1 MKRKK
6 VAVLGSTG
14 SIGRQTLDV
23 LSAFKDDFE
32 VVGLAC
38 GSNIQLLSEQI
49 KEHNPRFVSV
59 KDAASA
65 QELKS
70 LIKNPGI
77 EIFWNH
83 IGLEFISS
91 CSCDIVV
98 NGLVGSMG
106 LKPTISALSHGKR
119 VAFANKETLVVAG
132 DLINDLIKK
141 HKGEIIPL
149 DSEHVAI
156 HQCLLGGRDLPMA
169 SLNTENVRRIIL
181 TASGGPFRA
190 WSKEN
195 IKKATKQEALKHPTW
210 VMGEKI
216 TVDSATLMN
225 KGLEIIEAM
234 HLFDLSVNKIDVFIH
249 PQSIMHS
256 AVEFIDGN
264 IIAQL
269 GATDMKLPIQYA
281 LYYPERKQL
290 PFNLFCDLLS
300 VGKLEFEAPDYE
312 KFPCLKLAY
321 EVAKKGKSYPI
332 VLNAANEIAVDLFLK
347 EKISFSSIEKLI
359 TNSIENHKSIEPK
372 SLEEIVE
379 IDKETRKK
387 VTETVNASAV

>member
-6 VAVLGSTG
+6 VAILGSTG

-23 LSAFKDDFE
+23 ISAFKDDFE
-32 VVGLAC
+32 VIGLAA
-38 GSNIQLLSEQI
+38 GNNIQLLTEQI
-49 KEHNPRFVSV
+49 KEFQPRFVSV
-59 KDAASA
+59 KDAFLA

-70 LIKNPGI
+70 LLKNPSV
-77 EIFWNH
+77 EIFWND

-98 NGLVGSMG
+98 NGLVGSIG

-119 VAFANKETLVVAG
+119 VAFANKETLVIAG
-132 DLINDLIKK
+132 KLIQDLIKK

-149 DSEHVAI
+149 DSEHAAI
-156 HQCLLGGRDLPMA
+156 HQCINGIPKDKIRK
-169 SLNTENVRRIIL
+169 IIL
-181 TASGGPFRA
+181 TASGGPFRT
-190 WSKEN
+190 WTPDQ
-195 IKKATKQEALKHPTW
+195 IKNATKDQALKHPTW
-210 VMGEKI
+210 VMGPKI
-216 TVDSATLMN
+216 TIDSATLMN

-234 HLFDLSVNKIDVFIH
+234 SLFDISSSLIDVFIH

-269 GATDMKLPIQYA
+269 GATDMKLPIQYS
-281 LYYPERKQL
+281 LFYPEKRQL

-300 VGKLEFEAPDYE
+300 VQKLEFEKPDY
-312 KFPCLKLAY
+312 KRFPCLKLAY
-321 EVAKKGKSYPI
+321 EVAEKGKSYPV

-347 EKISFSSIEKLI
+347 EKVSFGDIEKIISKALDEHNP
-359 TNSIENHKSIEPK
+359 TESK
-372 SLEEIVE
+372 SLEEILS
-379 IDKETRKK
+379 IDKEARKK
-387 VTETVNASAV
+387 TMEMFDASAI

>member
-6 VAVLGSTG
+6 VAILGSTG

-32 VVGLAC
+32 VVGLAA
-38 GSNIQLLSEQI
+38 GKNIQLLSEQI

-59 KDAASA
+59 TDAFLA

-70 LIKNPGI
+70 LLKNPVI
-77 EIFWNH
+77 EIFWGD

-98 NGLVGSMG
+98 NGLVGSLG

-119 VAFANKETLVVAG
+119 VAFANKETLVMAG
-132 DLINDLIKK
+132 DLIKALLITNR
-141 HKGEIIPL
+141 GEIVPL
-149 DSEHVAI
+149 DSEHAAI
-156 HQCLLGGRDLPMA
+156 HQCINGSGKESIKR
-169 SLNTENVRRIIL
+169 VIL
-181 TASGGPFRA
+181 TASGGPFRT
-190 WSKEN
+190 WSKSQIQN
-195 IKKATKQEALKHPTW
+195 ATKEEALKHPTW
-210 VMGEKI
+210 VMGQKI
-216 TVDSATLMN
+216 TIDSATLMN

-234 HLFDLSVNKIDVFIH
+234 HLFNITEKQIDVFIH

-269 GATDMKLPIQYA
+269 GATDMKLPIQYS
-281 LYYPERKQL
+281 LFYPERKQL

-300 VGKLEFEAPDYE
+300 IKKLEFEKPDLD

-321 EVAKKGKSYPI
+321 DTAKKGQSYPI
-332 VLNAANEIAVDLFLK
+332 VLNAANEVAVDLFLK
-347 EKISFSSIEKLI
+347 EQISFMEIAKIISTAL
-359 TNSIENHKSIEPK
+359 ENHSPSNPE
-372 SLEEIVE
+372 SLEEILDVDNE
-379 IDKETRKK
+379 VRKK
-387 VTETVNASAV
+387 ITEKIKVSAA

>member
-6 VAVLGSTG
+6 VTVLGSTG

-32 VVGLAC
+32 VVGLAA
-38 GSNIQLLSEQI
+38 GKNAPLLAEQI
-49 KEHNPRFVSV
+49 KEHKPRFVSV
-59 KDAASA
+59 KDAFLA

-70 LIKNPGI
+70 ILKNPVI
-77 EIFWNH
+77 EIFWGD

-119 VAFANKETLVVAG
+119 VAFANKETLVIAG
-132 DLINDLIKK
+132 SLIKDLLVK
-141 HKGEIIPL
+141 NRGEVIPL

-156 HQCLLGGRDLPMA
+156 HQCIGDSPK
-169 SLNTENVRRIIL
+169 EKIKRIIL
-181 TASGGPFRA
+181 TASGGPFRS
-190 WSKEN
+190 WSKSQ
-195 IKKATKQEALKHPTW
+195 IQAATKEQALKHPTW
-210 VMGEKI
+210 VMGQKI

-234 HLFDLSVNKIDVFIH
+234 TLFDVSIDQIDVFIH

-269 GATDMKLPIQYA
+269 GATDMKLPIQYS
-281 LYYPERKQL
+281 LFYPERKQL

-300 VGKLEFEAPDYE
+300 VGKLEFEKPDFE
-312 KFPCLKLAY
+312 RFPCLKLAY
-321 EVAKKGKSYPI
+321 DVAKKGESYPI
-332 VLNAANEIAVDLFLK
+332 VLNAANEVAVDLFLK
-347 EKISFSSIEKLI
+347 DQISFIDIEKIISKALEEHNPA
-359 TNSIENHKSIEPK
+359 TPK
-372 SLEEIVE
+372 SLDEIMN
-379 IDKETRKK
+379 IDNETRIKAK
-387 VTETVNASAV
+387 EFTVETRFIASSVRS

>member
-23 LSAFKDDFE
+23 ISAFRDDFE
-32 VVGLAC
+32 VIGLAA
-38 GSNIQLLSEQI
+38 GNNIQLLTEQI
-49 KEHNPRFVSV
+49 KEFQPRFISV
-59 KDAASA
+59 KDAFLA
-65 QELKS
+65 QELKA
-70 LIKNPGI
+70 LLKNPSV
-77 EIFWNH
+77 EIFWND

-98 NGLVGSMG
+98 NGLVGSVG

-119 VAFANKETLVVAG
+119 VAFANKETLVIAG
-132 DLINDLIKK
+132 GLIQDLIKK

-149 DSEHVAI
+149 DSEHAAI
-156 HQCLLGGRDLPMA
+156 HQCINGISKDK
-169 SLNTENVRRIIL
+169 VRKVIL
-181 TASGGPFRA
+181 TASGGPFRTWTA
-190 WSKEN
+190 DE
-195 IKKATKQEALKHPTW
+195 IKNATKEQALKHPTW
-210 VMGEKI
+210 VMGPKI
-216 TVDSATLMN
+216 TIDSATLMN

-234 HLFDLSVNKIDVFIH
+234 HLFDFSCNLINVFIH

-269 GATDMKLPIQYA
+269 GATDMKLPIQYS
-281 LYYPERKQL
+281 LFYPEKRQL

-300 VGKLEFEAPDYE
+300 VQKLEFEKPDYK

-321 EVAKKGKSYPI
+321 EVAEKGESYPV
-332 VLNAANEIAVDLFLK
+332 VLNASNEIAVDLFLK
-347 EKISFSSIEKLI
+347 GKISFGDIEKI
-359 TNSIENHKSIEPK
+359 ISKSLDAHSPTEPK
-372 SLEEIVE
+372 SLEEILS
-379 IDKETRKK
+379 IDSEVRKK
-387 VTETVNASAV
+387 TIEVFDTSAI

>member
-6 VAVLGSTG
+6 VAILGSTG

-32 VVGLAC
+32 VVGLAA
-38 GSNIQLLSEQI
+38 GTNLALLTEQI

-59 KDAASA
+59 KDAALA

-70 LIKNPGI
+70 IVKNPGI
-77 EIFWNH
+77 EIFWNNV
-83 IGLEFISS
+83 GLEFISS

-98 NGLVGSMG
+98 NGLVGSIG

-132 DLINDLIKK
+132 SLINDLIKK

-156 HQCLLGGRDLPMA
+156 HQCIGKDVPAGR
-169 SLNTENVRRIIL
+169 LNEKIKRVIL
-181 TASGGPFRA
+181 TASGGPFRT
-190 WSKEN
+190 WGKEE
-195 IKKATKQEALKHPTW
+195 IQKATKKEALKHPTW

-234 HLFDLSVNKIDVFIH
+234 HLFCLSINKIDVFIH

-269 GATDMKLPIQYA
+269 GATDMKLPIQYS
-281 LYYPERKQL
+281 LYYPERKHL
-290 PFNLFCDLLS
+290 PFNLYCDLLS
-300 VGKLEFEAPDYE
+300 VGKLEFEAPDL
-312 KFPCLKLAY
+312 KRFPCLEYAYNAAKL
-321 EVAKKGKSYPI
+321 GKSYPI
-332 VLNAANEIAVDLFLK
+332 VLNAANEVAVDLFLK
-347 EKISFSSIEKLI
+347 DEISFSSIEKIISDSLE
-359 TNSIENHKSIEPK
+359 THTPHEPK
-372 SLEEIVE
+372 SLEEILS
-379 IDKETRKK
+379 IDKEARNKAK
-387 VTETVNASAV
+387 ELKERIKQLTV